1 MVRFRDRIISL
12 VQRCIQDNR
21 ILPSSSQSTAKDTS
35 NTPVELKKLRKT
47 MHKTSQQVTQNIE
60 SMHFNAAIS
69 ALMVY
74 SNAISSM
81 LAATASKEE
90 KILPV
95 QMLENLLV
103 MLSPFAPHVCE
114 EMWSQVQVHAG
125 TAHTGEQCSVIR
137 TH

>member
-21 ILPSSSQSTAKDTS
+21 VLPSSSQSTAKDTS
-35 NTPVELKKLRKT
+35 NTPAELKKLRKT
-47 MHKTSQQVTQNIE
+47 MHKTIQQVIQNIE

-81 LAATASKEE
+81 LAAAAASKEE

-114 EMWSQVQVHAG
+114 EMWSQVQAHAG
-125 TAHTGEQCSVIR
+125 AARTGEVLNLDP
-137 TH
+137 